1 MKTLY
6 ISVLAL
12 FFSVSLSA
20 QTINQ
25 NELNEFYEKQ
35 QTPFLES
42 NAEIF
47 VIYDVGWLR
56 PYGEKEFALT
66 PIITDYPQYYSRIT
80 ALDNAALQI
89 HKSGF
94 SYIKVTINNF
104 SKSLLQEMSVDVPT
118 YIQNELIVYLPQ
130 IDIDRLTQEGINF
143 SYLPTYGKQE
153 PTKLN
158 LPHNKVN
165 LYYESFENT
174 GSEIPGSNYGISNSG
189 AANCGWS
196 DVNCKPKS
204 GGWSAWCAG
213 YGPACNSTCTN
224 SNYVSNM
231 NSGFTKI
238 SPINTTGFV
247 NMNFSFWIDFD
258 MYDPGTTDIL
268 DFYANLGSGLQLVAT
283 YNSQSPGEGSGNYV
297 QQSFSITGF
306 PNSFNYAFNFT
317 SNSSLNSSG
326 VYLDDILLTGDQNTA
341 INELDLANSIS
352 IYPNPTNGIFSV
364 EADNM
369 ESIEITSITG
379 EIIKQLVV
387 NNNKTTIDLTSF
399 SSGIYFAKIITDK
412 GSAIKKIV
420 LN

>member
-25 NELNEFYEKQ
+25 EELNEFYEKQ

-47 VIYDVGWLR
+47 VINDIGWLR
-56 PYGEKEFALT
+56 PYGEKEFTLT

-80 ALDNAALQI
+80 ALDNSELEI

-94 SYIKVTINNF
+94 SYIKVDINSF
-104 SKSLLQEMSVDVPT
+104 SKSLLQEMSVDVPI

-143 SYLPTYGKQE
+143 SYLPNYGKQE
-153 PTKLN
+153 LLKPSVKQ
-158 LPHNKVN
+158 NKAVM
-165 LYYESFENT
+165 YYEGFETNILPGNT
-174 GSEIPGSNYGISNSG
+174 FTAATAG
-189 AANCGWS
+189 ANCGWK
-196 DVNCKPKS
+196 DVGCVANS
-204 GGWSAWCAG
+204 GNYSAWCAG
-213 YGPACNSTCTN
+213 SGSACNSTCTN
-224 SNYVSNM
+224 ANYVSNM
-231 NSGFTKI
+231 NSGFENF
-238 SPINTTGFV
+238 PAVNTSGYT
-247 NMNFSFWIDFD
+247 NMVFSFWMNF
-258 MYDPGTTDIL
+258 TLENVSTDY
-268 DFYANLGSGLQLVAT
+268 FSFHYNFGSGYQLGAT
-283 YNSQSPGEGSGNYV
+283 YDHQSTGHGTNNYV
-297 QQSFSITGF
+297 QRGFNITGS
-306 PNSFNYAFNFT
+306 PSSFKYLLSIVSDGSWNYK
-317 SNSSLNSSG
+317 G
-326 VYLDDILLTGDQNTA
+326 VYIDDILLTGDQGTN
-341 INELDLANSIS
+341 INELELANAIS

-420 LN
+420 LH